1 MSKKIIYL
9 LSLLMALSLVFASCK
24 KTNGITGGDLP
35 GDEPNN
41 IKPPTEDL
49 TGGLFTE
56 QTKLDQ
62 YADKVIQTSEIAKYK
77 DKNYMRNPV
86 VTVIDGQTV
95 VVFYEVRYQ
104 SPGSAN
110 DTALTGTNT
119 VDIVYTVSTDAGVSF
134 DTSTG
139 INYVGGQKATGPSD
153 SHGAPVVFYD
163 KKNSKLVVV
172 ASAGIGLGVGSYSET
187 DETKRSKLQYSVAD
201 VSGGNVGVFGDWQDI
216 TVDLSGI
223 NNGGFNFKQFG
234 THAARGV
241 VSANNELLLPVT
253 LANFTM
259 DNIANTEW
267 GYILFTAS
275 GNGTYNFQKQ
285 GTAVKMKLDD
295 GTKTTRIAAT
305 KDSGYIALTVS
316 DNRYSDDPA
325 NLRLFS
331 GAANDTTTTA
341 TVSRTTIQAADGAAG
356 TLVVKDWKGATSYDP
371 QAYATSFDTASGTP
385 QAILSHVERLEKQ
398 LTIRRVNTEFT
409 TQEGSSFS
417 PDEAYVRNSKS
428 SSLDMLKDGTIVL
441 VAEGGQVAEGVQDGA
456 QRPFFIHFYRYT
468 QAYLTSQTK

>member
-1 MSKKIIYL
+1 
-9 LSLLMALSLVFASCK
+9 
-24 KTNGITGGDLP
+24 
-35 GDEPNN
+35 
-41 IKPPTEDL
+41 
-49 TGGLFTE
+49 
-56 QTKLDQ
+56 
-62 YADKVIQTSEIAKYK
+62 
-77 DKNYMRNPV
+77 
-86 VTVIDGQTV
+86 
-95 VVFYEVRYQ
+95 
-104 SPGSAN
+104 
-110 DTALTGTNT
+110 
-119 VDIVYTVSTDAGVSF
+119 
-134 DTSTG
+134 
-139 INYVGGQKATGPSD
+139 
-153 SHGAPVVFYD
+153 
-163 KKNSKLVVV
+163 
-172 ASAGIGLGVGSYSET
+172 
-187 DETKRSKLQYSVAD
+187 
-201 VSGGNVGVFGDWQDI
+201 
-216 TVDLSGI
+216 
-223 NNGGFNFKQFG
+223 
-234 THAARGV
+234 
-241 VSANNELLLPVT
+241 
-253 LANFTM
+253 M

-285 GTAVKMKLDD
+285 GTAVKMNLND
-295 GTKTTRIAAT
+295 GTKTTRIAAA

-331 GAANDTTTTA
+331 GAANTTTTTA

-371 QAYATSFDTASGTP
+371 QAYASSFDTASGTP